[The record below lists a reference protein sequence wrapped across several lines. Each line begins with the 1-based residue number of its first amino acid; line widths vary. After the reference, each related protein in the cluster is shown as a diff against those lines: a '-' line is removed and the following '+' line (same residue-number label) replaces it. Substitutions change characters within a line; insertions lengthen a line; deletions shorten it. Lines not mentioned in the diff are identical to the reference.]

1 MEACMFDSF
10 KDQKTFWPKTLVK
23 IINCILIDM
32 GRLGIQ
38 LTAKELLDLEIFE
51 LKDFSI
57 QKVEKFIEKF
67 KNLTRYKDFYTFNI
81 SMSLS
86 LIFAKDKWE
95 KKILSELVK
104 FWECILTDNEIKKYL
119 KKINSFVYVEE
130 FIQTRDNLRKKLR
143 K

>member
-1 MEACMFDSF
+1 
-10 KDQKTFWPKTLVK
+10 
-23 IINCILIDM
+23 
-32 GRLGIQ
+32 
-38 LTAKELLDLEIFE
+38 
-51 LKDFSI
+51 
-57 QKVEKFIEKF
+57 
-67 KNLTRYKDFYTFNI
+67 
-81 SMSLS
+81 MSLS